1 MSPKSAAPRVTM
13 LVRNPFTNDTRVERE
28 ARTLS
33 DAGYAVTVVADG
45 RPELP
50 AHEERSG
57 ATVRRV
63 ARGGPRIPGLRF
75 VAHGRRLAAELARTR
90 PDILHAHDADALAVV
105 GPLAAALK
113 VPFVYDSHELWLGRT
128 ARGRS
133 RAYDVLNRA
142 YYGRIEARHVPR
154 AAFVMVANPGVAPE
168 LERRYGVRDVA
179 IVPNYPVEAD
189 VVEPR
194 DLRELPEARDIPSDA
209 PIVLYIGGIM
219 PHRGLEQLV
228 EAMTQIPS
236 AHLVCLGAGGGS
248 TAEVAGEIER
258 RGLAARSHLVPP
270 VPSAEV
276 VPYAASA
283 TVGVS
288 IVQPASLSYRL
299 ALPNKLFQYMAAAI
313 PTVASDFPDV
323 AEVVEGSGAGVVVDP
338 TDPDAAA
345 TAIRGILDDPARA
358 RTMGEAGRRAVT
370 DRFNWETSARE
381 LVRRYRTIGS
391 AS

>member
-1 MSPKSAAPRVTM
+1 MSPSSAGPRVTM

-28 ARTLS
+28 AQTLS
-33 DAGYAVTVVADG
+33 DAGYVITIVADG
-45 RPELP
+45 RTDLP
-50 AHEERSG
+50 DAEERSG
-57 ATVRRV
+57 ASVRRV
-63 ARGGPRIPGLRF
+63 SRSGPRIPGLRF
-75 VAHGRRLAAELARTR
+75 LAHQRRLAAVLARTR
-90 PDILHAHDADALAVV
+90 PDILHAHDADALSVV
-105 GPLAAALK
+105 GPLAAALG

-133 RAYDVLNRA
+133 RAYDLLNRA

-154 AAFVMVANPGVAPE
+154 AAVVMVANPGVAPE

-179 IVPNYPVEAD
+179 IVPNYPVEAAA
-189 VVEPR
+189 VEPR
-194 DLRELPEARDIPSDA
+194 DLRALPEAAAIPPDA

-228 EAMTQIPS
+228 EAMTQVPH

-248 TAEVAGEIER
+248 TADVAAEVER
-258 RGLAARSHLVPP
+258 RGLAERAHLVPP

-283 TVGVS
+283 SVGVS

-299 ALPNKLFQYMAAAI
+299 ALPNKLFQYMAAGI

-338 TDPDAAA
+338 TEPDAVAV
-345 TAIRGILDDPARA
+345 AIRGILDDAGRARA
-358 RTMGEAGRRAVT
+358 MGHAGRRAVT
-370 DRFNWETSARE
+370 ERFNWSTSARE
-381 LVRRYRTIGS
+381 LVARYRTIG
-391 AS
+391 A